1 MVHSSHLV
9 TGLAARGD
17 LRWVAVDLTD
27 ALEEAR
33 RRLDLSPIATVALGR
48 ALAGAVLVQ
57 RIALKTPTRLVL
69 EVDGDGPLGKVMAEA
84 NTTGHLRGLVGNP
97 QQPTPEEGLRL
108 APAVGRGV
116 LRVTREGPR
125 KSYSS
130 QVALVSGELGEDLT
144 HYLEQSEQI
153 RSAVLLGVLLRPD
166 GVAAAGGLV
175 VEALPGTEDLALAQ
189 LETNVRQR
197 DGVSVYLDRGGIS
210 ALVDMALDGF
220 DREPLD
226 TLELEYRCQ
235 CTRQGLRTQLLP
247 IARQDPTALL
257 GRDGR
262 CEAVCAFCGER
273 YVFAAD
279 ELLSTH

>member
-1 MVHSSHLV
+1 MPRSSHLV

-84 NTTGHLRGLVGNP
+84 NTSGHLRGLVGNP

-144 HYLEQSEQI
+144 HYLEQSEQV

-189 LETNVRQR
+189 LETNVQQR

-226 TLELEYRCQ
+226 TLGLEYRCQ
-235 CTRQGLRTQLLP
+235 CTRQGLRAQLLP

-257 GRDGR
+257 GPDGR
-262 CEAVCAFCGER
+262 CDAVCAFCGER